1 MKKIIILFILTASC
15 NSTKKMTDA
24 ELCNE
29 LSNLH
34 FQDQYYRGLQEM
46 EDPFFSV
53 LDSLMTANNLSR
65 SEYADLPQSEQL
77 AFGKIARKIANNKPS
92 LSEREKDSLMI
103 LQKEI
108 DFKTTESLIKIVKTH
123 GFPDTEKLKCENY
136 AAPFLIFGHAPK
148 KYWKEIEVLIDRE
161 KKAGRITQGDYNYI
175 KWHIGGRK
183 DEEIKQI
190 QIQVN

>member
-1 MKKIIILFILTASC
+1 MKKIIVLFIILISC
-15 NSTKKMTDA
+15 KTEKKMTNS

-34 FQDQYYRGLQEM
+34 LQDQYYRGLQEL
-46 EDPFFSV
+46 EDPFFVV
-53 LDSLMTANNLSR
+53 LDSLMGVNNLSH
-65 SEYADLPQSEQL
+65 SEYANLPEEKQL
-77 AFGKIARKIANNKPS
+77 KFGKIARKIADTKPKI
-92 LSEREKDSLMI
+92 LPQAQDSLMN

-108 DFKTTESLIKIVKTH
+108 DYKTTKSLLQIVNKY
-123 GFPDTEKLKCENY
+123 GYPNITELECENY

-148 KYWKEIEVLIDRE
+148 KYWKEIDKLIEKE
-161 KKAGRITQGDYNYI
+161 KKAGRIGQGDYKYI

-183 DEEIKQI
+183 DDETDQI

>member
-1 MKKIIILFILTASC
+1 MKKLLLLFILFIAC
-15 NSTKKMTDA
+15 NSVKKMTDT
-24 ELCNE
+24 ELCTE
-29 LSNLH
+29 LSNLY

-65 SEYADLPQSEQL
+65 SEYANLPEKEQL
-77 AFGKIARKIANNKPS
+77 AFGKIARKIADKKPS
-92 LSEREKDSLMI
+92 LSKREQDSLMN

-108 DFKTTESLIKIVKTH
+108 DFKTTKSLLQIVEKY
-123 GFPDTEKLKCENY
+123 GFPDIEKLQCDSY
-136 AAPFLIFGHAPK
+136 SAPFLIFGHAPK
-148 KYWKEIEVLIDRE
+148 KYWKEIEVLIERE